1 MANEQ
6 STSERVGTFAA
17 GVLESLYKVVY
28 GEPPVGVR
36 AWTEGGA
43 LMLLLRLA
51 GPAPFGGFQPDQP
64 ELPGMLP
71 YAAIPELVAAAVSVQ
86 TGCELGIG
94 SFSVEA
100 ELGLVMF
107 VFRLPFETPA
117 HWHLPE
123 RGEWSPE
130 LAPEWTSAGAPP
142 WSDLTRFGS
151 SGSGGDGERDHLRL
165 VGDDRG
171 PGSPPR

>member
-6 STSERVGTFAA
+6 SSSERVGTFAA
-17 GVLESLYKVVY
+17 GVLESLYAVVY

-51 GPAPFGGFQPDQP
+51 GPAPFGGTLPDQP
-64 ELPGMLP
+64 EYPGMLP
-71 YAAIPELVAAAVSVQ
+71 YAAIPELVAAAVRVQ

-100 ELGLVMF
+100 DLGLAMF
-107 VFRLPFETPA
+107 VFRLPFDPPA
-117 HWHLPE
+117 AWALPE

-130 LAPEWTSAGAPP
+130 ISPDWASAGLPP
-142 WSDLTRFGS
+142 WSELAPMGRRGR
-151 SGSGGDGERDHLRL
+151 DGERDHLRL
-165 VGDDRG
+165 VGDECE
-171 PGSPPR
+171 PGSIPR

>member
-6 STSERVGTFAA
+6 SSSERVGTFAA
-17 GVLESLYKVVY
+17 GVLESLYVVVY

-51 GPAPFGGFQPDQP
+51 GPAPFGGYQPDQP
-64 ELPGMLP
+64 DLPGMLP
-71 YAAIPELVAAAVSVQ
+71 YGAIPELVAAAVRVQ
-86 TGCELGIG
+86 TGCELGLG
-94 SFSVEA
+94 NFSVEA
-100 ELGLVMF
+100 ELGLAMF
-107 VFRLPFETPA
+107 VFRLPFEPPA
-117 HWHLPE
+117 AWQLPE

-130 LAPEWTSAGAPP
+130 LTPEWASAGVPP
-142 WSDLTRFGS
+142 WSEVASIGG
-151 SGSGGDGERDHLRL
+151 SGSEGERDHLRL

-171 PGSPPR
+171 PGQIPR

>member
-1 MANEQ
+1 MAGEQ
-6 STSERVGTFAA
+6 SSGERVGTFAA
-17 GVLESLYKVVY
+17 GVLESLYAVVY

-64 ELPGMLP
+64 EHPGMLP
-71 YAAIPELVAAAVSVQ
+71 YAAIPELVVAAVAVQ
-86 TGCELGIG
+86 TRCELGIG

-100 ELGLVMF
+100 ELGLAMF
-107 VFRLPFETPA
+107 VFRLPFEPPSA
-117 HWHLPE
+117 WQLPE

-130 LAPEWTSAGAPP
+130 LTPEWASSGVPP
-142 WSDLTRFGS
+142 WTDLASIGS
-151 SGSGGDGERDHLRL
+151 TGETERDHLRL
-165 VGDDRG
+165 VGDDRE
-171 PGSPPR
+171 PGSIPR